1 MSYIIESGA
10 TTIIST
16 VLLVCFSGG
25 SFAAFMMSMDEPVIS
40 RR

>member
-1 MSYIIESGA
+1 MNFIYESGA
-10 TTIIST
+10 TTILST

-25 SFAAFMMSMDEPVIS
+25 SFAAFMMSMDEPVIT

>member
-10 TTIIST
+10 TTIVST
-16 VLLVCFSGG
+16 VLLVYFSGG
-25 SFAAFMMSMDEPVIS
+25 SFAAFMVSMEEPVIT